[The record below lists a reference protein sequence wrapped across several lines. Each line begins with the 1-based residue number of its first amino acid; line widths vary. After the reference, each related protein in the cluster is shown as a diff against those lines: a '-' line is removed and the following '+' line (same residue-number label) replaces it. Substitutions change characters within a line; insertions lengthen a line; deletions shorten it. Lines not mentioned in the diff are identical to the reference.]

1 MNAFMLRQEDP
12 FHGFS
17 SMRHRCIS
25 RITGAFSLIELLVVM
40 GVISLLI
47 GLGAPAFVDVL
58 KAGAAG
64 DALNG
69 VSGMIEYARSEAMAK
84 HTYVWLVFANSQ
96 SDGIAQLTVS
106 VNRSLDGSSV
116 LSVPN
121 TRVSGKT
128 LKLNNIAL
136 THQGDLTAA
145 TQALLEKASITPA
158 NTPSLSGVDF
168 GGGLPNWPVGGNNTQ
183 YAYITFTPEGEALLT
198 TNPSALRPP
207 MPFTPQM
214 LLGFRKMAG
223 GTKLSGDSSAIIL
236 NGGTGDMQIY
246 RP

>member
-1 MNAFMLRQEDP
+1 MNANMLQRRDSP
-12 FHGFS
+12 YGFS
-17 SMRHRCIS
+17 SLRQRCEG
-25 RITGAFSLIELLVVM
+25 RIVAAFSLIELLVVI

-47 GLGAPAFVDVL
+47 GLAAPAFVDVL
-58 KAGAAG
+58 KAAAAG
-64 DALNG
+64 DALSR

-84 HTYVWLVFANSQ
+84 HTYVWLVFASSE

-128 LKLNNIAL
+128 LKLDNIAL
-136 THQGDLTAA
+136 TDQGDLTAA

-168 GGGLPNWPVGGNNTQ
+168 GGGLPNWPAGGNNTQ

-198 TNPSALRPP
+198 SNPSALSPP
-207 MPFTPQM
+207 TPFTPRM

-223 GTKLSGDSSAIIL
+223 VTKLSGDSSAMVL
-236 NGGTGDMQIY
+236 NGGTGAMQIY